1 MLLINVFMPACERI
15 QSLFFLLGC
24 QGMTSF
30 TNEPLNTSVAD
41 YDGGV
46 KNFNGF
52 SDAFGLF

>member
-1 MLLINVFMPACERI
+1 MPACERI

-30 TNEPLNTSVAD
+30 TNEPLNTSVDD